1 MKRMDKK
8 DFRDQVH
15 KLVGQNVEVITV
27 HGTFRGTLLSVG
39 SNFITMRTRIRGRI
53 VRLLIRLAL
62 IVALFR
68 LVGGTGGSFVYTPS
82 RNARDEDDALSNY
95 MIEDDD
101 L

>member
-8 DFRDQVH
+8 DFRDQAH

-53 VRLLIRLAL
+53 VRLLIRIAL

-68 LVGGTGGSFVYTPS
+68 ILLGGTGGSFVWTPS
-82 RNARDEDDALSNY
+82 RHARNEDDALSNY
-95 MIEDDD
+95 EIFDE
-101 L
+101 